1 MKKFLGFLSAAV
13 LILGVG
19 ASSAHAESFSLGG
32 SFDGFGG
39 WSHSDKNGPPVGRS
53 QAFLNELPTICS
65 ASNALTGN
73 CVVNFTNGVTPLGVP
88 IYGDTD
94 FGVYETSLSIVGAGE
109 INEYAD
115 MVFRLGVYAPGSG
128 NDTAL
133 TGSPG
138 EVSLVVEQ
146 AYADFHTD
154 DGELGM
160 SIGRLAPNVGTS
172 LHSADRGSPFL
183 SIARSKLLPTLL
195 TGGMAYYKSGDI
207 TVSAMLYND
216 LAGTNNQSDLDL
228 GYSLAAAYSTDEMSV
243 RLSWFGAPE
252 AFDAGQILP
261 PLIAPLAQ
269 ADPDNKNWV
278 NVINLITT
286 MNMDEMSAYLDLTWR
301 RDGFAGSKDPQ
312 AIAIGLGGEIEMTD
326 MLFGGLAL
334 EWVHGNNDAGFI
346 PVGLLSGTAGIND
359 EDTVVLNP
367 YFGVHLAERTGLTL
381 GYNLEHRSIDIP
393 GLDNNRNFHTVY
405 VMATAVFDSG
415 SEPRSPTLHPLN

>member
-1 MKKFLGFLSAAV
+1 MRTKFLGFLSAAV
-13 LILGVG
+13 LILGAG
-19 ASSAHAESFSLGG
+19 AGSAYAESFSLGG

-53 QAFLNELPTICS
+53 QAFLNELPTVCS
-65 ASNALTGN
+65 ASNAGPN
-73 CVVNFTNGVTPLGVP
+73 CLVNFANVTP
-88 IYGDTD
+88 GDTD
-94 FGVYETSLSIVGAGE
+94 FGIYETSLSLVGSGE

-128 NDTAL
+128 DDTAAAA
-133 TGSPG
+133 GPG
-138 EVSLVVEQ
+138 EVSLLVEQ

-195 TGGMAYYKSGDI
+195 TGGMAYYKSGEV
-207 TVSAMLYND
+207 TASVMLYND
-216 LAGTNNQSDLDL
+216 LAGTNNQTDLDL
-228 GYSLAAAYSTDEMSV
+228 GYAVALAYTTDEMSA
-243 RLSWFGAPE
+243 RLSWFASPE
-252 AFDAGQILP
+252 AFDAARPGLP
-261 PLIAPLAQ
+261 GPIAALAL

-278 NVINLITT
+278 NVVNINTT
-286 MNMDEMSAYLDLTWR
+286 MTMDEMSAYLDLTWR

-312 AIAIGLGGEIEMTD
+312 AIAIGLGGELDMTD
-326 MLFGGLAL
+326 MLFGGLSL

-346 PVGLLSGTAGIND
+346 PVGLLSGTAGINN

-367 YFGVHLAERTGLTL
+367 YVGVHLAERTGLTL

-393 GLDNNRNFHTVY
+393 GDNNRNFHTVY